1 MNIVRYSINDLEKL
15 TGIKAHTIRM
25 WEKRYEIISPERTE
39 TNIRYYDNEDL
50 RKLLNISTLNKH
62 GHKISKIAGMDEET
76 IREKV
81 MDINGA
87 NGDHDVMINNLIV
100 SMISFS
106 EESFEHI
113 LNSAI
118 LKLGFEQTVIKV
130 LYPFL
135 EKIGVLWMVGSVN
148 PAQEHFIVHLIRQ
161 KMIIAIDGQRKPPV
175 EGSKTFLLFL
185 PEQEFHELGLL
196 FYSFILKKNGYHV
209 IYLGQ
214 SVPFCDVEE
223 VVRVRNTD
231 YLLTYFVASMNKQ
244 ELPEYIQKLSTSF
257 PDKKIFIT
265 GQQVREES
273 LKLPENIILVKNTEE
288 LKNHLKD

>member
-1 MNIVRYSINDLEKL
+1 MNIIRYSINDLEKL

-25 WEKRYEIISPERTE
+25 WEKRYDIISPQRTQ

-62 GHKISKIAGMDEET
+62 GHKISKIARMNEKT

-100 SMISFS
+100 AMISFS

-118 LKLGFEQTVIKV
+118 LKFGFEQTVIKV

-135 EKIGVLWMVGSVN
+135 EKIGVLWQVGSIN

-161 KMIIAIDGQRKPPV
+161 KMIIAIDGQQKPPS
-175 EGSKTFLLFL
+175 ESSKSFLLFL

-214 SVPFCDVEE
+214 SVPFCDIEE
-223 VVRVRNTD
+223 VVRVRNID
-231 YLLTYFVASMNKQ
+231 FLLTYFVASMNKQ
-244 ELPEYIQKLSTSF
+244 ELPEYIQNLSTSF

-265 GQQVREES
+265 GQQVRDETI
-273 LKLPENIILVKNTEE
+273 KLPDNIILVKNAEE
-288 LKNHLKD
+288 LKELLNS

>member
-1 MNIVRYSINDLEKL
+1 MIRYSINDLEKL

-25 WEKRYEIISPERTE
+25 WEKRYGIISPRRTQ
-39 TNIRYYDNEDL
+39 TNIRYYANEDL

-62 GHKISKIAGMDEET
+62 GHKISKISEMDEDT

-81 MDINGA
+81 MDINGS
-87 NGDHDVMINNLIV
+87 NGDHDVLINNLIV

-135 EKIGVLWMVGSVN
+135 EKVGVLWQVGSIN

-161 KMIIAIDGQRKPPV
+161 KMIIAIDGLSKPAAND
-175 EGSKTFLLFL
+175 SKTFLMFL
-185 PEQEFHELGLL
+185 PEDEFHELGLL
-196 FYSFILKKNGYHV
+196 FFSFLLKKNGYRL

-214 SVPFCDVEE
+214 SVPFCDIRE
-223 VVRVRNTD
+223 VVRVRNPD
-231 YLLTYFVASMNKQ
+231 YLLTYFVSALSKQ
-244 ELPEYIQKLSTSF
+244 ELQEYVNRLSTAF
-257 PDKKIFIT
+257 PEKEIFIT
-265 GQQVREES
+265 GLQVREES
-273 LKLPENIILVKNTEE
+273 IKLPDNINLVKNTEE
-288 LKNHLKD
+288 FKELLKKP